1 LFFSDL
7 FTTIQKIAPSTST
20 STSSRWRVQV
30 QVSRYQVQVQVLN
43 LQVQVRVQVPGI
55 CTRVVL
61 EYKDKYQELHLWILG
76 HKTGDHE
83 CFCTKFCT
91 VAVNEHHKIEH
102 RHKSSFRKA
111 NVADGRHLE
120 FQKVIII
127 QSWTEIL
134 ACNFARWL
142 ILPVETTPSGTF
154 CFHIDTFPIQ
164 LLSTV
169 YTKKLRWTIYLW
181 SGFRNGFRFLTI
193 KRATINVFAPN
204 FVQWRKINSI
214 RWHTGHKPSLRNP
227 NVADGRRLQFQKVI
241 IIQSWTEIFWHA
253 ILRAGWYYR

>member
-1 LFFSDL
+1 MNTL
-7 FTTIQKIAPSTST
+7 
-20 STSSRWRVQV
+20 
-30 QVSRYQVQVQVLN
+30 
-43 LQVQVRVQVPGI
+43 
-55 CTRVVL
+55 
-61 EYKDKYQELHLWILG
+61 
-76 HKTGDHE
+76 
-83 CFCTKFCT
+83 
-91 VAVNEHHKIEH
+91 
-102 RHKSSFRKA
+102 SFRKA
-111 NVADGRHLE
+111 NVADGCHLE

-204 FVQWRKINSI
+204 FVQWRKINTKFSKSQRCGRTPSSI
-214 RWHTGHKPSLRNP
+214 SKSYYNSVMDWDILACNFARWLILPVESLH
-227 NVADGRRLQFQKVI
+227 I
-241 IIQSWTEIFWHA
+241 C
-253 ILRAGWYYR
+253 